1 MKKILMAIVYSLTLS
16 VPLFAQTP
24 TLLQVKNDLDW
35 APDFFSSSG
44 GFASGQ
50 TAVDQL
56 LNAVGQNNTLFEL
69 IAVDDTTNYPTI
81 ADSLGL
87 TWTRN
92 ATCKD
97 TTNGED
103 VLIYTAPTG
112 SNSGYDTITTTY
124 HAASQFT
131 SMPALA
137 EFAYVGAIDGSAVC
151 GNANSTTV
159 AAGSHTPSVTGELV
173 VQFSWNEWLAI
184 SNGACI
190 GVHYTHG
197 NQANISWQKFIDGHD
212 WCFGAQWGVYNSTS
226 ALNPTF
232 TVSTAGFNT
241 AAVFFTPSVSG
252 SPQPSGVRV
261 LAQANVPIMSNGAF
275 ATNPANDYF
284 PCPPTADTTVAE
296 WAGPGPS
303 STYDLSSVSDSES
316 NTWVANHAE
325 ECDSDGNTCVHTFRT
340 DSATISDAQEIMLNL
355 KATSDDTVHLFCLS
369 GAAPSSLDT
378 TAVNSGNQTKAG
390 NQTLLTINPTTA
402 NDLVLLVGSQWFNTT
417 RGFTA
422 PSQNYAGCFWSPE
435 NLDLDGCAANNPWG
449 ADYNN
454 GTGSVTWTAVFQNG
468 SEAIA
473 QWSAEADAYKPA
485 TTGQPPAPPTS
496 LQGEPR

>member
-1 MKKILMAIVYSLTLS
+1 MKKILMAIAYSLTLS
-16 VPLFAQTP
+16 VPLFAQAP

-44 GFASGQ
+44 GFASGE

-56 LNAVGQNNTLFEL
+56 PNPIGQNNTLFEL
-69 IAVDDTTNYPTI
+69 IAVDDTMNYPTI

-112 SNSGYDTITTTY
+112 SNSGYDRITTTY

-190 GVHYTHG
+190 GVHYTYG
-197 NQANISWQKFIDGHD
+197 NQENISWQKFIDGHD
-212 WCFGAQWGVYNSTS
+212 WCFGAQWEY
-226 ALNPTF
+226 
-232 TVSTAGFNT
+232 
-241 AAVFFTPSVSG
+241 
-252 SPQPSGVRV
+252 
-261 LAQANVPIMSNGAF
+261 
-275 ATNPANDYF
+275 
-284 PCPPTADTTVAE
+284 
-296 WAGPGPS
+296 
-303 STYDLSSVSDSES
+303 
-316 NTWVANHAE
+316 
-325 ECDSDGNTCVHTFRT
+325 
-340 DSATISDAQEIMLNL
+340 
-355 KATSDDTVHLFCLS
+355 
-369 GAAPSSLDT
+369 
-378 TAVNSGNQTKAG
+378 
-390 NQTLLTINPTTA
+390 
-402 NDLVLLVGSQWFNTT
+402 TT
-417 RGFTA
+417 RLPHSILRLA
-422 PSQNYAGCFWSPE
+422 
-435 NLDLDGCAANNPWG
+435 
-449 ADYNN
+449 
-454 GTGSVTWTAVFQNG
+454 
-468 SEAIA
+468 
-473 QWSAEADAYKPA
+473 
-485 TTGQPPAPPTS
+485 
-496 LQGEPR
+496 